1 MIQRIQSLYLLV
13 VAILVAFVGVYP
25 FAEIL
30 RTSDL
35 SLYSLGIKGLLPV
48 EGSAQEPLFTV
59 TPVVILVAVSFVL
72 ALVAIFLYKKRMLQI
87 RLCVFSI
94 VLLVGLQGL
103 MYYYVTAATSTIEG
117 ESSFGIVFI
126 FPIVSAVLTFLALR
140 AIAKD
145 EALVR
150 SLDRLR

>member
-48 EGSAQEPLFTV
+48 EGSTQEPLFTV

-103 MYYYVTAATSTIEG
+103 MYYYVTSATSTIEG
-117 ESSFGIVFI
+117 
-126 FPIVSAVLTFLALR
+126 
-140 AIAKD
+140 
-145 EALVR
+145 
-150 SLDRLR
+150 

>member
-13 VAILVAFVGVYP
+13 VAVLIAFIGIYP

-30 RTSDL
+30 KTSDL
-35 SLYSLGIKGLLPV
+35 SLYTLGVKGLLPDD
-48 EGSAQEPLFTV
+48 GTFTEPLFTV
-59 TPVVILVAVSFVL
+59 TPVIVLASVSLVL

-87 RLCVFSI
+87 RLCVFNI

-103 MYYYVTAATSTIEG
+103 MYYYITAATGTIEG
-117 ESSFGIVFI
+117 ESSFGVVFI
-126 FPIVSAVLTFLALR
+126 FPLVSAILSFLALR